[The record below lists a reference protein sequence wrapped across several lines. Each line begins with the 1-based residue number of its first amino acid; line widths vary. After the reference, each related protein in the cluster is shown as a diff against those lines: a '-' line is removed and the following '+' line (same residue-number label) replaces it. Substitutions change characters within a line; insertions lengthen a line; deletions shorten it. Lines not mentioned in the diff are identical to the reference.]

1 MPTLHWSPR
10 SPYVRKVMVALH
22 EKGLASQV
30 TVVRTHADPLI
41 PHDGLMQVNPLSKIP
56 TLEREGLPPI
66 WDSRVICEWAD
77 QEGTE
82 GPRLFPADP
91 ETRLLA
97 LRDEATGS
105 GLMDIA
111 LPWLVETRMRPEE
124 QRSPQ
129 QIDAWRRKAGSTLDW
144 LEANIGAI
152 AARDFDIGH
161 VAIGVALSYLDFR
174 FGAENWPEG
183 RPQLAGWHTSF
194 RARPSVQATEFR
206 DDPRPAG

>member
-1 MPTLHWSPR
+1 M
-10 SPYVRKVMVALH
+10 
-22 EKGLASQV
+22 
-30 TVVRTHADPLI
+30 
-41 PHDGLMQVNPLSKIP
+41 
-56 TLEREGLPPI
+56 
-66 WDSRVICEWAD
+66 
-77 QEGTE
+77 
-82 GPRLFPADP
+82 
-91 ETRLLA
+91 
-97 LRDEATGS
+97 RDEATGS
-105 GLMDIA
+105 GLMDIS
-111 LPWLVETRMRPEE
+111 LPWLVETRMRSEE

-183 RPQLAGWHTSF
+183 RPQLAAWHTSF
-194 RARPSVQATEFR
+194 RARPSVHATEFR